1 MRRGIP
7 SHGPVPWCHSIPC
20 GEGPHEEAC
29 AGNPQA
35 GFCEGETH
43 HGAGSNR
50 VTLPRPKGGSNREYK
65 ADRHTGGVL
74 PTRPQSPYHAII
86 VDADTDICHD
96 GLSQLLSM
104 VKAERGAMCWIARAN

>member
-43 HGAGSNR
+43 NGAGSNR

-65 ADRHTGGVL
+65 ADLHTGGVL
-74 PTRPQSPYHAII
+74 PTRPGGPLCSWRAIMLPQTLEAAPDDIGHEMTALLQKIGI
-86 VDADTDICHD
+86 V
-96 GLSQLLSM
+96 
-104 VKAERGAMCWIARAN
+104 